1 MKVLKVKFSSPFTPD
16 SFIVGTSGSSGMRL
30 SDETAMARIL
40 PLLMWPM
47 AALTW
52 STWAVTWPA
61 ITSMLAA
68 PDPL

>member
-1 MKVLKVKFSSPFTPD
+1 MLKVKFSRPFTPD
-16 SFIVGTSGSSGMRL
+16 SFIVGTSGNSGRRL
-30 SDETAMARIL
+30 SEEMAMARSL

-52 STWAVTWPA
+52 STWAGTWPA